1 MSAAHHN
8 SYAPGFPPSSAR
20 VEPPADCASAR
31 AGGHLAPG
39 ACAPAAPG
47 VLSGKPVAFDHPNR
61 FTAQEI
67 AKITALRAE
76 GASMAQVSEATGRTL
91 RSLENAV
98 SRGTIPRF
106 RKYQWTAEAMAKILA
121 MRDAGIKIEAIA
133 AHFGI
138 TRRTAWE
145 RIRIADGKVRERR
158 AHNKPRV
165 SMEPE
170 REAGPQAK
178 ERRCLCG
185 CNRMFSST
193 GPGNRIRPECAEVFN
208 NRHTGAV

>member
-1 MSAAHHN
+1 MSAASQQVHGAGH
-8 SYAPGFPPSSAR
+8 PPSPAR
-20 VEPPADCASAR
+20 VEPLADCANAR
-31 AGGHLAPG
+31 ASGTY
-39 ACAPAAPG
+39 
-47 VLSGKPVAFDHPNR
+47 SGKPITSDHPNR

-67 AKITALRAE
+67 AKITAMRAE
-76 GASMAQVSEATGRTL
+76 GATMAQVSEATGRTL

-138 TRRTAWE
+138 SRRSAWE

-158 AHNKPRV
+158 THDKPRI

-170 REAGPQAK
+170 DAVNPQAK

-185 CNRMFSST
+185 CNRMFMSS